1 MYKKMKLVSSYR
13 NCALAA
19 GSLFLASLSAW
30 AGQPMESTDG
40 KTSKIEVQAEDWR
53 KLTISPVTSPI
64 YFEDPVPHTEV
75 RPIFIYHRIDPKFAT
90 GGGNIQV
97 YAVQARWAV
106 TDRFAIIAT
115 KDGVINF
122 NPRSGLSHAQ
132 GWADVAI
139 GAKYALIDDRRH
151 QFILTPGFTA
161 EIPLGNEKVFQGT
174 GKGGWNLFVS
184 TEKGF
189 DRLHLTANVGV
200 SIPNDQQKNNTI
212 LHYSAQVDYFCCRW
226 FIPFAAFNGY
236 TVLTAAE
243 AIGLDTE
250 GYDLI
255 NFGSSAALHR
265 TQGTMGFGFRS
276 RLRDNLDLGAVYDF
290 ACISPHGLTED
301 RLTVDLIWRF

>member
-1 MYKKMKLVSSYR
+1 MTLESTYR
-13 NCALAA
+13 SCLAILAGSILMAGSTALAGTPIA
-19 GSLFLASLSAW
+19 
-30 AGQPMESTDG
+30 QTEG
-40 KTSKIEVQAEDWR
+40 KATKEVLPEENWQ
-53 KLTISPVTSPI
+53 KFTITPVTTPI
-64 YFEDPVPHTEV
+64 FFEDPVIHSEI
-75 RPIFIYHRIDPKFAT
+75 RPIFAYHRIDPKFVN
-90 GGGNIQV
+90 GGGNVQV
-97 YAVQARWAV
+97 YALQARWAV
-106 TDRFAIIAT
+106 TDRLALIAT
-115 KDGVINF
+115 KDGVINI
-122 NPRSGLSHAQ
+122 NSRHTLEHRQ
-132 GWADVAI
+132 GWADVAL
-139 GAKYALIDDRRH
+139 GAKYALIDDRKN

-161 EIPLGNEKVFQGT
+161 EIPVGNEKVFQGT

-189 DRLHLTANVGV
+189 DKLHLTANVGV
-200 SIPNDQQKNNTI
+200 TIPNDQKKNNSI
-212 LHYSAQVDYFCCRW
+212 LHYSAQVDYYACRW

-276 RLRDNLDLGAVYDF
+276 RLLDNLDFGAAYDF

>member
-1 MYKKMKLVSSYR
+1 MAMVAGGFLMTS
-13 NCALAA
+13 LA
-19 GSLFLASLSAW
+19 AW
-30 AGQPMESTDG
+30 AGQPVNATDG
-40 KTSKIEVQAEDWR
+40 KSSKVEVPEENWQ
-53 KLTISPVTSPI
+53 KLTISPVTTPI
-64 YFEDPVPHTEV
+64 FFEDPVIHSEI
-75 RPIFIYHRIDPKFAT
+75 RPIFAYHRIDPKFIT
-90 GGGNIQV
+90 GGGNVQV

-106 TDRFAIIAT
+106 KNRLAIIAT
-115 KDGVINF
+115 KDGAINI
-122 NPRSGLSHAQ
+122 NPRHTLEHSQ
-132 GWADVAI
+132 GWADVAL
-139 GAKYALIDDRRH
+139 GAKYALIDDREH

-174 GKGGWNLFVS
+174 GKGSWNLFVS

-189 DRLHLTANVGV
+189 DKLHLTANVGV
-200 SIPNDQQKNNTI
+200 SIPNDQKKNNTI
-212 LHYSAQVDYFCCRW
+212 LHYSAQVDYYCCRW

-276 RLRDNLDLGAVYDF
+276 RLLDNLDFGAAYDF